1 MSFAGILR
9 KLFQNAGAGP
19 YLRPDILPA
28 VTAQA
33 PGAVPAGG
41 LPGQVLQIGDDGRV
55 VWGKN
60 AGVPSRL
67 IGEWAGA
74 VEDIP
79 IGWALC
85 DGKNGTPD
93 LRDKFIVGAGG
104 AYAPG
109 ATGGAASAVPAVTVG
124 ATTLTIAQMPVH
136 AHGGVVTA
144 SGGSFHGSSG
154 DYNNRGEG
162 GTANAGGGQ
171 AHTHAASVDSLSL
184 LPPYYALCYI
194 MKL

>member
-1 MSFAGILR
+1 MSFVGILR

-19 YLRPDILPA
+19 LLRTDILPLA
-28 VTAQA
+28 TPGVA
-33 PGAVPAGG
+33 GAVPAGG
-41 LPGQVLQIGDDGRV
+41 TPGQVLQISDDGRV

-60 AGVPSRL
+60 TAVPSRI

-74 VEDIP
+74 IEDIP
-79 IGWALC
+79 TGWALC
-85 DGKNGTPD
+85 DGKHGTPD

-109 ATGGAASAVPAVTVG
+109 AMGGAASALPSVTVG
-124 ATTLTIAQMPVH
+124 ATTLSTAQMPSH
-136 AHGGVVTA
+136 SHSNGCTSSPTYGWLSYEGNFNLGSTGG
-144 SGGSFHGSSG
+144 
-154 DYNNRGEG
+154 
-162 GTANAGGGQ
+162 AGGGQ
-171 AHTHAASVDSLSL
+171 PHAHAASASEISL

>member
-9 KLFQNAGAGP
+9 KLFQNDGAGP
-19 YLRPDILPA
+19 LLRQDILPV
-28 VTAQA
+28 VTAEA

-41 LPGQVLQIGDDGRV
+41 LPGQVLQISDDGRV

-60 AGVPSRL
+60 TGVPSRF
-67 IGEWAGA
+67 IGEWAGT

-85 DGKNGTPD
+85 DGRNGTPD

-104 AYAPG
+104 AYAVG
-109 ATGGAASAVPAVTVG
+109 AKGGAASATPAVTVG
-124 ATTLTIAQMPVH
+124 AHTLTTSQMPVH
-136 AHGGVVTA
+136 AHGGGY
-144 SGGSFHGSSG
+144 GGSVP
-154 DYNNRGEG
+154 G
-162 GTANAGGGQ
+162 GGGGQEYGPAGAGTGNAGGGQ
-171 AHTHAASVDSLSL
+171 SHAHSASAKEISL